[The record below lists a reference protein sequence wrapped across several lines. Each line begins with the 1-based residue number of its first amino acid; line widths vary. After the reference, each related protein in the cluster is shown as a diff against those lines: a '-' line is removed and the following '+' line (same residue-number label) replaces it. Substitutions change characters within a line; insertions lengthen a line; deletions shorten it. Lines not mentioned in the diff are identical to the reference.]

1 MCIRDRNP
9 LEYDLSEMM
18 DNEEI
23 QEMARDVEALR
34 KELYEAA
41 GRNLSNAGGHVECK
55 GQGSSDPDAPC
66 VELQISS
73 SFGQTCIIFG

>member
-1 MCIRDRNP
+1 MYKRQ
-9 LEYDLSEMM
+9 EYDLSEMM

-41 GRNLSNAGGHVECK
+41 GDVYKR
-55 GQGSSDPDAPC
+55 Q
-66 VELQISS
+66 
-73 SFGQTCIIFG
+73 F

>member
-1 MCIRDRNP
+1 MNKALADFAHNP

-23 QEMARDVEALR
+23 QEMARYVESLR

-41 GRNLSNAGGHVECK
+41 GRNRDYHVK
-55 GQGSSDPDAPC
+55 A
-66 VELQISS
+66 
-73 SFGQTCIIFG
+73 

>member
-1 MCIRDRNP
+1 MNKALADFAQNP

-41 GRNLSNAGGHVECK
+41 GRNRDYHVKAEDVKSLLLTGGVPMAASPPTAS
-55 GQGSSDPDAPC
+55 Q
-66 VELQISS
+66 
-73 SFGQTCIIFG
+73 